1 MAIFN
6 SFLYVYQRV
15 FPGHLS
21 FKTWVSPC
29 LCEAG
34 FLFMDWLG
42 SISKACELEANW
54 VSAP

>member
-42 SISKACELEANW
+42 SISKARELEANW